1 MGSLFGGLMALAGQ
15 DVILYDV
22 DSAKV
27 DQVNKNGLVIMG
39 QDQRPR
45 QVGIKAMAS
54 LAGPMVDDLFIVFVK
69 SYQTAAAARQISPF
83 AAGASILTLQN
94 GLGNVEALSEYFA
107 AEQIF
112 AGVTYQGSRQVS
124 SNTIRHTGS
133 GLTSIAP
140 LSAQNMPRAGQI
152 ADFLSA
158 CSIPAK
164 ATIDLA
170 AMLWQKLIVNS
181 VINPVAAISGL
192 KNGQLLQNEE
202 WLPFMQAIAAEGI
215 AVARAEGAALA
226 YEEIWAAVEQTCR
239 LTADNKASML
249 ADVEAGRK
257 TEIEA
262 INGSIVR
269 LGLKYGIETGANL
282 SIMQKVISLL
292 EGGGNSIISKCC
304 GYNCLC

>member
-54 LAGPMVDDLFIVFVK
+54 LAGPMPADLFIVFVK

-83 AAGASILTLQN
+83 AAGAAILTLQN

-140 LSAQNMPRAGQI
+140 LYAQNMPRAGQI

-158 CSIPAK
+158 CSSPAK

-192 KNGQLLQNEE
+192 KNGQLLQSAE

-215 AVARAEGAALA
+215 AVARAEGAAIA

-249 ADVEAGRK
+249 ADVESGRK

-282 SIMQKVISLL
+282 SIMQKVISLA
-292 EGGGNSIISKCC
+292 
-304 GYNCLC
+304 